1 MTDRKKSSRFPI
13 VFRLIMLGS
22 GLTLF
27 EWLRDNVLINRADR
41 SSTPD
46 NLQAGF
52 GPASPVYHRHV
63 TAIQLLYNS
72 NRNNPS
78 VKIKRDLWE
87 MLIGAALGEIHGVD
101 LDDLF
106 VRHTYLVSVV
116 GMITQAAFGLDIKE
130 RAANDP
136 LDLVLGNRFRETTG
150 LADVVES
157 DFFSWTTEISS
168 SSATLSS
175 IAQHVAGYNWEG
187 NYLSTVAPM
196 LYQTV
201 ISPEERQQLGEYYT
215 PDWLAREIVETAVSD
230 PLNQKVLDPACGS
243 GTFLIEA
250 IRYVI
255 EAADAIGLDAT
266 ETLLKLQQQ
275 VIGIDIHPVAVH
287 LARASWVMA
296 AREVITKSRTSDVSV
311 PVYLGDSLQLL
322 CETEPMLGREEILVT
337 ATGDTRNRELRFPRN
352 LVNQPE
358 QFNLVMSRVA
368 EAIHTG
374 GNPLLVLFD
383 HDMDDDDRAVMETTV
398 TTLRD
403 LHADSLD
410 HVWAYYAR
418 NLVRPIAISES
429 KVDVIV
435 GNPPWLTY
443 NKTVGTLREKLRE
456 LSKTHQIWVGGKYA
470 THQDIAGLFF
480 ALCVNLYLPESSS
493 QSPHGVCSMV
503 LPHSVL
509 TSDHY
514 QQWRTGE
521 WDNTK
526 TSESLKVDLGWRE
539 PWDLEPLNPNDFF
552 PVPACVVHAQR
563 STVYRSLPLWTERWD
578 GTPGAAT
585 RTRTRRLSGEG
596 PMSPYAMSARQG
608 ATIVPRTLFFVEEAH
623 RTTAIT
629 AAGTILTNPRRGKQD
644 KPPWKHLDLTRLA
657 GGTVEKGHVFDVYLG
672 ETVVPY
678 ATLKPLQ
685 AVLPISKR
693 RDQLRIAQTVLPGTE
708 DVDPGSLAPRTR
720 HRWAEMSNLWEE
732 HKGNNNPLNLLHQL
746 DYRRKLTTQLDWRND
761 NADRLL
767 RVVYTS
773 SGRPTAAIATDSNGV
788 IDYTLFW
795 IPCHTSAE
803 ANYLMAIINSKTLYE
818 NTIPYMPKGQ
828 LGPRHVQ
835 KHLWKLPI
843 PKFDPTNPAH
853 MQISRS
859 GRAAAKKVPE
869 LLAHEQTHRGKPLTP
884 AIARKILRSWLDTSP
899 AGQRIEKA
907 IAALITQT

>member
-1 MTDRKKSSRFPI
+1 MNPEDSTKCLAAAEQLLWRYKESEKEDNTKAAVRDFLIVTGLARPSDIKGERAPSEETQTQADLAIPHKHVYIETKLRIGTGINASSPHPNHIGQIDGYVREAREPSAVGVLTDGKYWILRSPRDHPEEVKPVPYRFS
-13 VFRLIMLGS
+13 LDHAGQWLK
-22 GLTLF
+22 LF

-41 SSTPD
+41 PSTPD

-52 GPASPVYHRHV
+52 GPDSPVYHRHV
-63 TAIQLLYNS
+63 NAIQLLYSS
-72 NRNNPS
+72 NRDNPS

-136 LDLVLGNRFRETTG
+136 FDLVLGNRFRETTG

-157 DFFSWTTEISS
+157 DFFSWTTEIPS

-201 ISPEERQQLGEYYT
+201 ISAKERQQLGEYYT
-215 PDWLAREIVETAVSD
+215 PDWLAKEIVETAVSD

-296 AREVITKSRTSDVSV
+296 AREVIKKSRTSDVSV

-358 QFNLVMSRVA
+358 TFNLVMSGIA

-383 HDMDDDDRAVMETTV
+383 RDMDDDDRAVMETTV

-435 GNPPWLTY
+435 GNPP
-443 NKTVGTLREKLRE
+443 V
-456 LSKTHQIWVGGKYA
+456 
-470 THQDIAGLFF
+470 
-480 ALCVNLYLPESSS
+480 
-493 QSPHGVCSMV
+493 
-503 LPHSVL
+503 
-509 TSDHY
+509 
-514 QQWRTGE
+514 
-521 WDNTK
+521 
-526 TSESLKVDLGWRE
+526 VDL
-539 PWDLEPLNPNDFF
+539 
-552 PVPACVVHAQR
+552 Q
-563 STVYRSLPLWTERWD
+563 
-578 GTPGAAT
+578 
-585 RTRTRRLSGEG
+585 
-596 PMSPYAMSARQG
+596 Q
-608 ATIVPRTLFFVEEAH
+608 
-623 RTTAIT
+623 
-629 AAGTILTNPRRGKQD
+629 
-644 KPPWKHLDLTRLA
+644 
-657 GGTVEKGHVFDVYLG
+657 
-672 ETVVPY
+672 
-678 ATLKPLQ
+678 
-685 AVLPISKR
+685 
-693 RDQLRIAQTVLPGTE
+693 
-708 DVDPGSLAPRTR
+708 
-720 HRWAEMSNLWEE
+720 
-732 HKGNNNPLNLLHQL
+732 
-746 DYRRKLTTQLDWRND
+746 
-761 NADRLL
+761 
-767 RVVYTS
+767 
-773 SGRPTAAIATDSNGV
+773 
-788 IDYTLFW
+788 
-795 IPCHTSAE
+795 
-803 ANYLMAIINSKTLYE
+803 NS
-818 NTIPYMPKGQ
+818 
-828 LGPRHVQ
+828 RHV
-835 KHLWKLPI
+835 
-843 PKFDPTNPAH
+843 A
-853 MQISRS
+853 
-859 GRAAAKKVPE
+859 
-869 LLAHEQTHRGKPLTP
+869 
-884 AIARKILRSWLDTSP
+884 
-899 AGQRIEKA
+899 
-907 IAALITQT
+907 